1 MANINISVGL
11 LGAVPESI
19 RVALRASGYDVQ
31 EASQG
36 VVDIVVAHARGDW
49 PTFPK
54 GGAVVIAVCDTVD
67 DMSAAYRA
75 GAYFA
80 SPADATAVQL
90 LVERA
95 LESKGPERRDAR
107 SLANLEREA
116 ILAAM
121 KASAGSTARAAAM
134 LDISVRK
141 VQYKLHEYG
150 VPLTRRGARANGSTP
165 SD

>member
-1 MANINISVGL
+1 MTTITIGL

-31 EASQG
+31 DSSQA
-36 VVDIVVAHARGDW
+36 VDVVVAHARGDW
-49 PTFPK
+49 PTFAT
-54 GGAVVIAVCDTVD
+54 GGPVVIAVCDTVD

-75 GAYFA
+75 GAYFV
-80 SPADATAVQL
+80 SPVDGAAVKL

-95 LESKGPERRDAR
+95 LESKGVR

-150 VPLTRRGARANGSTP
+150 VPLTRRGTRANSSSP